1 MGYNYLNADSGFIR
15 NGYGDGASV
24 EILKKKK
31 VKSMTQWEYSITV
44 HELPEMQ
51 PKEPGRTIE
60 CDQDGLCFI
69 HDAFQGGVAWV
80 ENLFQ
85 EKGKEGWE
93 LVQSGYHNRELL
105 CVWKKRKEAAE
116 KG

>member
-1 MGYNYLNADSGFIR
+1 
-15 NGYGDGASV
+15 
-24 EILKKKK
+24 
-31 VKSMTQWEYSITV
+31 MTQWEYQITI
-44 HELPEMQ
+44 HELPEMP
-51 PKEPGRTIE
+51 PKEQGGAIQ

-69 HDAFQGGVAWV
+69 HDAYQGGIEWV
-80 ENLFQ
+80 ENLLG

-105 CVWKKRKEAAE
+105 CIWKKRKEAGQ